1 MKRRLQIEWSPGI
14 IIIIIFGWMQMLR
27 FSSFGRGS
35 STIANLPLVE
45 NGDWTIFTAEES
57 DAGLDLTTEI

>member
-1 MKRRLQIEWSPGI
+1 MKRRQQIEWSPGI

-27 FSSFGRGS
+27 FSSFGRG